1 MNIHQTLINCTGG
14 TVDLPAQAMNH
25 RSDGGHLLVNPPRP
39 VWERSELT
47 AEELALWSC
56 LVAATGRAML
66 ETLPQ
71 LAGGCL
77 NYWEAGNNA
86 LNDLAQPPGPKNPRL
101 HRNMHLHVFG
111 RSPRATHPDWQWGEP
126 PQFPKFALSKTW
138 AAQFSHLEPQECDAI
153 AAKIELL
160 LADRYAIGAQLQ
172 VNYIS

>member
-1 MNIHQTLINCTGG
+1 LEIHHTLIRCVGG
-14 TVDLPAQAMNH
+14 TVDLPAKPMNH

-39 VWERSELT
+39 VWDRSELMPD
-47 AEELALWSC
+47 ELGRWAC

-86 LNDLAQPPGPKNPRL
+86 LNDQAYPLGPKTPQL
-101 HRNMHLHVFG
+101 HRKMHLHVFG

-126 PQFPKFALSKTW
+126 PQFPKFALSKDW
-138 AAQFSHLEPQECDAI
+138 AAQFSRLEPQECAAI
-153 AAKIELL
+153 GVRIAQL
-160 LADRYAIGAQLQ
+160 LAHRYAIDTEPL
-172 VNYIS
+172 

>member
-1 MNIHQTLINCTGG
+1 MEIHHVLISCPGG
-14 TVDLPAQAMNH
+14 TVGLPAKPMNH

-47 AEELALWSC
+47 ADELARWAC

-86 LNDLAQPPGPKNPRL
+86 LNELALPPGPKRPQL
-101 HRNMHLHVFG
+101 HRKMHLHVFG

-126 PQFPKFALSKTW
+126 PQFPKFVSSEAW
-138 AAQFSHLEPQECDAI
+138 AAQFSRLEHDECAAI
-153 AAKIELL
+153 QARILTLL
-160 LADRYAIGAQLQ
+160 EGRYAVRL
-172 VNYIS
+172 

>member
-1 MNIHQTLINCTGG
+1 MEIHHTLISCAGG
-14 TVDLPAQAMNH
+14 TIALPASPMNH
-25 RSDGGHLLVNPPRP
+25 RSDGGHLLVNPPRQ

-47 AEELALWSC
+47 PEELARWAC

-86 LNDLAQPPGPKNPRL
+86 LNDLAHPPGHKNPRL
-101 HRNMHLHVFG
+101 HRKMHLHVFG

-126 PQFPKFALSKTW
+126 PQFPKFASSPTW
-138 AAQFSHLEPQECDAI
+138 AAQFSRLEPDECAAI
-153 AAKIELL
+153 QIRVHALL
-160 LADRYAIGAQLQ
+160 STHYAMAP
-172 VNYIS
+172 